1 MKLKLWW
8 KHGSTAKGNG
18 KEQLNS
24 YGEWMAKIEWK
35 IESVEEVK
43 EPRGQGIGR
52 IIYDAEITK
61 SQQLIGEYDIE
72 PERRG

>member
-1 MKLKLWW
+1 
-8 KHGSTAKGNG
+8 
-18 KEQLNS
+18 
-24 YGEWMAKIEWK
+24 MAEIEWK

-61 SQQLIGEYDIE
+61 SQQLIREYDIE